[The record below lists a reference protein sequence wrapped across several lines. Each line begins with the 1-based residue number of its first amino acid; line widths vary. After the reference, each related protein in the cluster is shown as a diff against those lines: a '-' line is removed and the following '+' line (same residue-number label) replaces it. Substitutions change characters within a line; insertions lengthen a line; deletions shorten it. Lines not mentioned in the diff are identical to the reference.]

1 MEKPSKYREVNQVLG
16 KNPRLG
22 PLTIAQAL
30 VFSVI
35 LLLAYILKQG
45 LNLTW
50 VQTFLFCGWAVGS
63 YLMLFGDR
71 HWRYTNKF
79 TTTPYFIRG
88 YLRYKSL
95 KFKTNEGKK
104 RKKTN

>member
-1 MEKPSKYREVNQVLG
+1 MEKPQYRQVNQVLG

-22 PLTIAQAL
+22 PFTIAQAL

-35 LLLAYILKQG
+35 LLLTYILKQG

-50 VQTFLFCGWAVGS
+50 VQALFFCGWAVGS
-63 YLMLFGDR
+63 YLMLFGER

-79 TTTPYFIRG
+79 IKTPYFIRG
-88 YLRYKSL
+88 YLTYKSL
-95 KFKTNEGKK
+95 KFETNERKK